1 MVRGVAIGRVDER
14 EQALASGEPV
24 TVSSAQLMCAL
35 MNAGLDYRRFAYG
48 GADADKLFQLDE
60 HDRLTE
66 LADTG

>member
-1 MVRGVAIGRVDER
+1 
-14 EQALASGEPV
+14 
-24 TVSSAQLMCAL
+24 
-35 MNAGLDYRRFAYG
+35 MNAGIDYRRFAYG